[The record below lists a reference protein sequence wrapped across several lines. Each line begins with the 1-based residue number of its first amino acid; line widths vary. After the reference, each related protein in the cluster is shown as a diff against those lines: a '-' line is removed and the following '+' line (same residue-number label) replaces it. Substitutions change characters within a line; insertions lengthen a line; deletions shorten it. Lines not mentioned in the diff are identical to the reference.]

1 MKLWKIAR
9 DVLKELLHLLGGR
22 QAPSSKRVAA
32 EALPSILE
40 KKAALRQRVSVQHP
54 SKIY

>member
-40 KKAALRQRVSVQHP
+40 KKAALCQRVSVQHP